1 MEKDE
6 LTIQNAR
13 WLAQRLHKEHGSW
26 RAAAAQVDIDQ
37 AALFRLAR
45 GRTASVT
52 AALRRQLAKAAG
64 EEPGGASSVSL
75 ESLPR

>member
-1 MEKDE
+1 MQKDE
-6 LTIQNAR
+6 LTIKNAR

-26 RAAAAQVDIDQ
+26 RAAAALVDIDQ

-45 GRTASVT
+45 GRTAAVT
-52 AALRRQLAKAAG
+52 AALLRTLAKAAG
-64 EEPGGASSVSL
+64 EEPGLAISVSL